1 MQINLFLIPFVI
13 ILGLL
18 FANSDNKINRR
29 LYIILCSA
37 VLIFVAAM
45 RNPEFFTD
53 TYSIDSSNYKYM
65 FENTYDMG
73 WDEFFVTVY
82 MRYFGGGAEEAE
94 VGYIALNK
102 VIGLFTHD
110 FAIFSLLADLL
121 FFVPLGI
128 ILYRY
133 STNIYGLI
141 FAFVYYISLIQVFLI
156 GGGRQM
162 FAVGLDMMALLAVI
176 DRRRIRAIIFFLVGV
191 SIHFSSLL
199 FAIPLLAIWFNIKPS
214 LLKIIHVICFALFP
228 IVLAFPNQMIQ
239 YMGNT
244 VGMEKYSDY
253 GTRAIQGGSE
263 IFIFLIELLSLFCL
277 VAIKRRDLVSSQKI
291 RTFYVMA
298 PLFTLFAPLII
309 SNGTMIRI
317 SLYYHLFLTL
327 LVPFAIDCAFGTKN
341 NGVVYAIAI
350 GALSALSLAGG
361 GMTYYFFWQI

>member
-1 MQINLFLIPFVI
+1 MHINLILIPFVI
-13 ILGLL
+13 ILGL
-18 FANSDNKINRR
+18 FFSSNDTPRGRR
-29 LYIILCSA
+29 NYIIVCSA
-37 VLIFVAAM
+37 ILMLVAAL
-45 RNPEFFTD
+45 RSPEWMTD
-53 TYSIDSSNYKYM
+53 TYHIDTLNYKDM
-65 FENTYDMG
+65 FESTFDMG
-73 WDEFFVTVY
+73 WSEFWQTFY
-82 MRYFGGGAEEAE
+82 LRYFSGADEND
-94 VGYIALNK
+94 VGFIALNK
-102 VIGLFTHD
+102 IIGIFTHE
-110 FAIFSLLADLL
+110 FWMFSLIADLI
-121 FFVPLGI
+121 FFVPFGI

-133 STNIYGLI
+133 CSRVRQIM
-141 FAFVYYISLIQVFLI
+141 FAFIFYIALIQVFFL
-156 GGGRQM
+156 GGARQM
-162 FAVGLDMMALLAVI
+162 FSIGFDMMALLAVI
-176 DRRRIRAIIFFLVGV
+176 DRRRIRAIILFLVGV

-214 LLKIIHVICFALFP
+214 LLKNIHVICFALFP

-239 YMGNT
+239 FMGNT

-263 IFIFLIELLSLFCL
+263 TFIFLIELLSLFCL

-298 PLFTLFAPLII
+298 PLLTLLAPLII

-317 SLYYHLFLTL
+317 SLYYHLFLAL

-341 NGVVYAIAI
+341 NGVVYVIAI